1 MRRGTG
7 GGGRGV
13 SVGSGEGVRDREKR
27 LDRLGRSARE
37 GIEREKCGLCLGSS
51 GSGAG
56 GGAGAKL
63 MTNADSARSAWP
75 KL

>member
-7 GGGRGV
+7 GGGKGV
-13 SVGSGEGVRDREKR
+13 SVGSGEGVREREKR
-27 LDRLGRSARE
+27 FDKLGRSARD
-37 GIEREKCGLCLGSS
+37 GIESEKWEPCFDSS
-51 GSGAG
+51 DSGAG

-63 MTNADSARSAWP
+63 ITNADSARRAWP